1 MSKHAQLL
9 KIHQTIFLGAIEE
22 GVLTLSIF
30 RKNLL
35 CYRAN
40 ENEYVAFK
48 NCVHLSSLFLS
59 FLILNW
65 G

>member
-9 KIHQTIFLGAIEE
+9 KIHHTFFLGAIEE

-30 RKNLL
+30 CKNLV

-40 ENEYVAFK
+40 KKEYVAFK
-48 NCVHLSSLFLS
+48 NCVNLSSRVLVFS
-59 FLILNW
+59 Y
-65 G
+65 